1 MADNNAS
8 KGSKPDFLDMDKDGD
23 RKEPMKKALSDKK
36 NMNKDKIPE
45 EYMEDGHEDEINET
59 SALDTLRPGGGSN
72 GTQSRADMMATFASL
87 LSQLGV
93 EDLTYLHDQALALIG
108 HEADQIPN
116 GAADQNRATIMTK
129 TAPMKEEIEEMF
141 RGNDLTEEFKERAS
155 VIFEAV
161 VNTRVAVERARLEEE
176 FEDAVASLEEEF
188 TAKLESNSER
198 DRHTM
203 MENIDQYLNYVVEQ
217 WVEENKI
224 AIESGL
230 RSQIAEDFISGLHR
244 LFTEHYITVPE
255 QKVDLVAEMK
265 SEITDLRSKLNEAL
279 DANIQLSSQVNEST
293 KETLIDEMAS
303 NLSVVQA
310 EKLRTLAEGIDYS
323 GDIDAYRRKLGILKE
338 NYFTS
343 KGATTGLITESIDG
357 DSGEPEVVNA
367 GMAKY
372 VSAISK
378 SIRS

>member
-1 MADNNAS
+1 
-8 KGSKPDFLDMDKDGD
+8 MD
-23 RKEPMKKALSDKK
+23 
-36 NMNKDKIPE
+36 
-45 EYMEDGHEDEINET
+45 DENLVTET
-59 SALDTLRPGGGSN
+59 SALDTLRPGGGSG
-72 GTQSRADMMATFASL
+72 GTQSRADMMATFASM

-108 HEADQIPN
+108 HEADQIPSN
-116 GAADQNRATIMTK
+116 AADQNRATIMAK
-129 TAPMKEEIEEMF
+129 TAPMKEEIAEMF
-141 RGNDLTEEFKERAS
+141 SGDDLTEEFKEKAS

-176 FEDAVASLEEEF
+176 FEEAVASLEEEF
-188 TAKLESNSER
+188 AAKMEAIAES
-198 DRHTM
+198 DRNEM

-217 WVEENKI
+217 WVDENKI
-224 AIESGL
+224 AIETGL
-230 RSQIAEDFISGLHR
+230 RSQIAEDFISGLHA

-279 DANIQLSSQVNEST
+279 DANIHLSSQLNEST
-293 KETLIDEMAS
+293 KESLIDEMSS

-323 GDIDAYRRKLGILKE
+323 GDTETYRRKLNVLKE

-357 DSGEPEVVNA
+357 DVDEDRPANP